1 MNNPTP
7 DPQDSPEGEAVR
19 ERRCGRC
26 QVMFPGE
33 PGQHATAQLGWWMC
47 PPCHEALL
55 GHQRVSRSG

>member
-1 MNNPTP
+1 MNTLDPTP
-7 DPQDSPEGEAVR
+7 DPEAAPEPETVR

-33 PGQHATAQLGWWMC
+33 AGQHATAQLGWWMC

-55 GHQRVSRSG
+55 GHR